1 MEKLLWEGETCFA
14 VDNISRTTYFVV
26 FLNGNVYEKYDFMTN
41 NMSSESGDA

>member
-1 MEKLLWEGETCFA
+1 MGGGDLFCSGQHQPH
-14 VDNISRTTYFVV
+14 YFVV